1 MEERGKRKGRQRE
14 PDAPVTKE
22 KLLSE
27 AEKDMALY
35 GMLTVRTLD
44 AVREAGFRYDGG
56 IMLSLEYLA
65 RQGLIRKGKY
75 PEVYRLSH
83 EEARSRGELGRFR
96 ASDREDRYC
105 RLAMD
110 SAIFLQLNDGS
121 LNPGCLNR
129 ILEEYGLDR
138 AEWILAHS
146 ILERRDS
153 PEVSQTN
160 KEWAASFHVP
170 RNGSIGGS
178 LWLGCVLNCPASAV
192 EAAANMVREERIR
205 QTERTENSRERPRQS
220 IRKRLAAGVPL
231 AADSRNE
238 RKVAERDA
246 R

>member
-1 MEERGKRKGRQRE
+1 MEETGKRKGRHHG

-44 AVREAGFRYDGG
+44 TVREAGFRYEGG
-56 IMLSLEYLA
+56 TLLSLEDLA
-65 RQGLIRKGKY
+65 RQGIRHRGKY
-75 PEVYRLSH
+75 PEVYRLSLG
-83 EEARSRGELGRFR
+83 EAKSRGELDRFH
-96 ASDREDRYC
+96 ASDMEDRYC

-110 SAIFLQLNDGS
+110 SAIFMQLNKGH

-129 ILEEYGLDR
+129 ILEECGLDR
-138 AEWILAHS
+138 VEWILAHT
-146 ILERRDS
+146 IQEHRES
-153 PEVSQTN
+153 PEVSQGN
-160 KEWAASFHVP
+160 KEWAAAFHVP
-170 RNGSIGGS
+170 RNDPIGGS

-192 EAAANMVREERIR
+192 EAAANMVREERGR
-205 QTERTENSRERPRQS
+205 QAERTENSRERPRQS
-220 IRKRLAAGVPL
+220 IRERLAAGVPP
-231 AADSRNE
+231 AADSSNV